1 MLEQPT
7 AAGAATWRRAA
18 LLVTSLFFMWGLSYG
33 LLDVLNKHFQE
44 ALHVTRARSG
54 LLQAAYFG
62 AYFVVALPAA
72 RLMERYG
79 YRRGILAGLALFA
92 AGALLFL
99 PATSAGTFE
108 FFLLALFVL
117 ACGLGC
123 LETAANPYMTLLGTG
138 DAGARRLNLAQ
149 SFNGL
154 GSFLG
159 PLIGGRLFF
168 TGDASGSEHVQGT
181 YLAIAAVVLLL
192 LAAFLLTPMP
202 EPLETSGAAGAAR
215 PDDAAAPAT
224 GSRSAPLA
232 RPHFRG
238 AVLAQFCYVAA
249 QVGVNAYFL
258 NFVTEHQRG
267 TTVASASYLLSAAMI
282 AFLVGR
288 FLGTA
293 LMARFAPARM
303 LFIYATINTLLCVLV
318 SLAIPTVSVVALV
331 AVSFFMSIMFPT
343 IFALG
348 LRELGPATK
357 RGSSLLIMSIVG
369 GALLPWCMG
378 WVGDH
383 ASMARAY
390 LLPAGCFVVVAWYGA
405 VGQRLRA

>member
-1 MLEQPT
+1 MPEQP
-7 AAGAATWRRAA
+7 ADGAAAAWRRAA

-44 ALHVTRARSG
+44 ALHITRARSG

-62 AYFVVALPAA
+62 AYFIVALPAA
-72 RLMERYG
+72 RFMERFG
-79 YRRGILAGLALFA
+79 YKRGILAGLALFA
-92 AGALLFL
+92 TGALLFL
-99 PATSAGTFE
+99 PATAAGTFE
-108 FFLLALFVL
+108 YFLLALFVL

-123 LETAANPYMTLLGTG
+123 LETAANPYMTLLGARG
-138 DAGARRLNLAQ
+138 GGARRLNLAQ

-154 GSFLG
+154 GAFLG

-168 TGDASGSEHVQGT
+168 TGNASASAHVQGT
-181 YLAIAAVVLLL
+181 YLAIAGVVLLL
-192 LAAFLLTPMP
+192 LVAFLFTPMP
-202 EPLETSGAAGAAR
+202 EPLELVEAPVPAAAG
-215 PDDAAAPAT
+215 
-224 GSRSAPLA
+224 SRTAPLA
-232 RPHFRG
+232 QPHFRG

-258 NFVTEHQRG
+258 NFVTEHQSG
-267 TTVASASYLLSAAMI
+267 ASTASASYLLSVAMV

-293 LMARFAPARM
+293 LMARFAPAR
-303 LFIYATINTLLCVLV
+303 LLLVYAVVNTLLCILV
-318 SLAIPTVSVVALV
+318 SLAIPTVSVIALV
-331 AVSFFMSIMFPT
+331 AISFFMSIMFPT

-348 LRELGPATK
+348 VRELGPATK

-383 ASMARAY
+383 ASMALAY
-390 LLPAGCFVVVAWYGA
+390 LLPAACFVVVAWYGA

>member
-1 MLEQPT
+1 MNQT
-7 AAGAATWRRAA
+7 AVPAAATWRRAA

-72 RLMERYG
+72 RFMERFG
-79 YRRGILAGLALFA
+79 YKRGILAGLALYA
-92 AGALLFL
+92 GGALLFL
-99 PATSAGTFE
+99 PATAAGTFE
-108 FFLLALFVL
+108 YFLLALFVL

-123 LETAANPYMTLLGTG
+123 LETAANPYMTLLGAG
-138 DAGARRLNLAQ
+138 DGGARRLNLAQ

-154 GSFLG
+154 GAFLG

-168 TGDASGSEHVQGT
+168 AGGGTSSAHVQGT
-181 YLAIAAVVLLL
+181 YVAIAGIVLLL
-192 LAAFLLTPMP
+192 LVAFLLTPMP
-202 EPLETSGAAGAAR
+202 EPLEIEDVPR
-215 PDDAAAPAT
+215 PAEAAPAT
-224 GSRSAPLA
+224 ARAANARTAPLA
-232 RPHFRG
+232 QPHFRG
-238 AVLAQFCYVAA
+238 AVFAQFCYVAA

-258 NFVTEHQRG
+258 NFVTEHQSG
-267 TTVASASYLLSAAMI
+267 ASTASASYLLSVAMV

-288 FLGTA
+288 FTGTA
-293 LMARFAPARM
+293 LMTRFAPAR
-303 LFIYATINTLLCVLV
+303 LLTLYAVINTLLCVLV
-318 SLAIPTVSVVALV
+318 ALAIPIVSVIALV
-331 AVSFFMSIMFPT
+331 AISFFMSIMFPT

-348 LRELGPATK
+348 VRGLGPATK

-378 WVGDH
+378 WIGDH
-383 ASMARAY
+383 ASMALAY
-390 LLPAGCFVVVAWYGA
+390 LLPAACFVVVAWYGA
-405 VGQRLRA
+405 FGQRLRA